1 MKADWCRR
9 NGVYLKTYYYR
20 LKRVKQAIYRNIE
33 QHDIVTIIP
42 EKESEISFEKI
53 KINVGSV
60 KITLP
65 DTLLIWGA
73 FKTICCQYLIRL
85 AIQRKCRFLV

>member
-1 MKADWCRR
+1 M
-9 NGVYLKTYYYR
+9 
-20 LKRVKQAIYRNIE
+20 KQALCRNIE

-53 KINVGSV
+53 EINVGSV

-65 DTLLIWGA
+65 DTLLIWEA

-85 AIQRKCRFLV
+85 AIQRKLPFIPCVTLADGGE